1 MSLEVGV
8 GGHLRIIMES
18 RDPSRNQARSYTIEA
33 GADLF
38 GDFVVSTTFGR
49 IGSKGQTRRLAF
61 ASPEAAI
68 PTLRKILSQRLKI
81 SHRRTVPYA
90 ILSLRDP
97 TDLMTGCPE
106 LSVAM

>member
-68 PTLRKILSQRLKI
+68 PTLRKILSQRLMTTQ
-81 SHRRTVPYA
+81 RRAVPYT
-90 ILSLRDP
+90 ILLMRDP
-97 TDLMTGCPE
+97 SGMMTGCPE
-106 LSVAM
+106 LSV